1 MTNVYDSI
9 VSILAAAGLKTG
21 LTQWRIE
28 KGLVDMAGMTQPATL
43 RRHLDLMVRLGYL
56 RKVGGNTAYS
66 SAQYDLN
73 GEKLKEIALRRKAQ
87 DLEVQPK
94 GARPRR

>member
-9 VSILAAAGLKTG
+9 VSVLAAAGLKTG

-56 RKVGGNTAYS
+56 KRIGGP
-66 SAQYDLN
+66 SAFTGAEYDLVDA
-73 GEKLKEIALRRKAQ
+73 KLKEIALRRKAEEPEAR
-87 DLEVQPK
+87 DK